1 MDYIFTCAYQHSKV
15 CSDNRKRNFLLFFLN
30 DVLILKQKMPFD
42 ETYDGGH
49 QNRTWITDIHLL
61 NGYIHQKRQAK
72 SGGAWWRSSNPKET
86 DGKLREVKYPI
97 SKKIL
102 EQFNI
107 PKDTKITLQNG

>member
-1 MDYIFTCAYQHSKV
+1 MDYKFTYAYQHSKV
-15 CSDNRKRNFLLFFLN
+15 CGDNRKKNFLLFFLN
-30 DVLILKQKMPFD
+30 DVLILKQKMPF
-42 ETYDGGH
+42 
-49 QNRTWITDIHLL
+49 NRWITDIHLL